1 MDLNKILEALD
12 ANAKKEADSEEL
24 RQAEIMGQAYAN
36 GVISKASLFKSLKL
50 GPGGNAEFNANGD
63 IFIRGARGSHGP
75 IGELM
80 EVTPVRPA
88 MWSSGIDYAP
98 EHEAEV
104 RIKATEHTLFGP
116 HEDAKIKPTDTIMQ
130 LVHLLGEIREKEQAA
145 ADECPSRRPCRFLL
159 ERVRDSEISG
169 VPVGVSQRCAHPVF
183 DAKQLLDLL
192 AVYAEILN
200 TTERVCRGLALSSPE
215 VMAALP
221 AKKRLEFSADLDG
234 ISCLPDLIN
243 AFFADLDYL
252 RERVAKRLDTLQQTH
267 VLGASDDRWFT
278 HDPTAKHVDAK
289 KDGDK
294 GDDSGPSEKSIRPG
308 G

>member
-1 MDLNKILEALD
+1 VKVT
-12 ANAKKEADSEEL
+12 SE
-24 RQAEIMGQAYAN
+24 
-36 GVISKASLFKSLKL
+36 KSL
-50 GPGGNAEFNANGD
+50 
-63 IFIRGARGSHGP
+63 
-75 IGELM
+75 
-80 EVTPVRPA
+80 
-88 MWSSGIDYAP
+88 
-98 EHEAEV
+98 
-104 RIKATEHTLFGP
+104 
-116 HEDAKIKPTDTIMQ
+116 MQ
-130 LVHLLGEIREKEQAA
+130 LVQLLADMREKERGAT
-145 ADECPSRRPCRFLL
+145 DECPSKRPCRFLL

-234 ISCLPDLIN
+234 IGCLPDLIN
-243 AFFADLDYL
+243 AFFSDLDYL
-252 RERVAKRLDTLQQTH
+252 RERVAKRLDALQETH
-267 VLGASDDRWFT
+267 VLGASDEKYFT
-278 HDPTAKHVDAK
+278 HDPTVKHIDAK

-294 GDDSGPSEKSIRPG
+294 GDDECPSENSTRPG